1 MQAKIFVII
10 TLTLVLITASLTGC
24 VDDDNIKE
32 LIELK
37 VFHAGSLSGPF
48 EEIEKYY
55 ENEHGN
61 INVQREAAGSADT
74 IRKVTD
80 LGKVAD
86 VVGSADYTLIESMMI
101 NNDPKFANYYIQF
114 ARNQLV
120 IAYTDHS
127 DHKNDIN
134 NTNWYEIFRR
144 SGVNF
149 GFSNP
154 NADPC
159 GYRALML
166 IQLSELHYSQP
177 TLFEDLVVSHTDIDI
192 SEVNGNY
199 TISVPENLN
208 PDDTVMIRPK
218 ETDLMA
224 QLESGDLDY
233 LLIYRSVAYQHR
245 ESGVEFI
252 ELSPQID
259 LSSVDYAETYGK
271 VKLVT
276 YSDLPGESKTI
287 TAKPIVYGITIPTNA
302 VNFEEAVEFVKIVI
316 GEKGQQVLTE
326 LGQPPIAPARTND
339 ISQVPEELKSVVI
352 EI

>member
-1 MQAKIFVII
+1 MHPKLMFSSLLVII
-10 TLTLVLITASLTGC
+10 IVTASFTGC
-24 VDDDNIKE
+24 ISDRTED
-32 LIELK
+32 LIILK
-37 VFHAGSLSGPF
+37 IFHAGSLSGPF
-48 EEIEKYY
+48 DELETYFEDQ
-55 ENEHGN
+55 HSN
-61 INVQREAAGSADT
+61 IDVQREVAGSADA

-80 LGKVAD
+80 IDKIAD
-86 VVGSADYTLIESMMI
+86 VVGSADYSLIQSMMI
-101 NNDPKFANYYIQF
+101 DNDPQFAKYYIQF

-120 IAYTDHS
+120 IAYTKHS
-127 DHKNDIN
+127 AYNAEIND
-134 NTNWYEIFRR
+134 TNWFEIFQK
-144 SGVNF
+144 SDVTF

-166 IQLSELHYSQP
+166 IQLAELYYNR
-177 TLFEDLVVSHTDIDI
+177 TDLFEELVASHTAI
-192 SEVNGNY
+192 SVTEKNGNF
-199 TISVPENLN
+199 TIRSPENLD
-208 PDDTVMIRPK
+208 PDSKVIIRPK

-252 ELSPQID
+252 ELPAQLD
-259 LSSVDYAETYGK
+259 LSSTDYADTYAK

-276 YSDLPGESKTI
+276 YSDLPDKSRTI

-302 VNFEEAVEFVKIVI
+302 AHPEEAIEFVKVLI
-316 GEKGQQVLTE
+316 GEKGREILTN
-326 LGQPPIAPARTND
+326 LGQPPIVPARTKD
-339 ISQVPEELKSVVI
+339 ISIVPDELKGLVI

>member
-1 MQAKIFVII
+1 MQTKIFVII
-10 TLTLVLITASLTGC
+10 TLTLLLITASLTGC

-48 EEIEKYY
+48 EEIETYF
-55 ENEHGN
+55 ENEHKY
-61 INVQREAAGSADT
+61 IDVQREAAGSADT

-80 LGKVAD
+80 IGKVAD
-86 VVGSADYTLIESMMI
+86 VVGSADHTLIESMMI
-101 NNDPKFANYYIQF
+101 DNEPQYANYYIQF

-127 DHKNDIN
+127 AYKNDIN
-134 NTNWYEIFRR
+134 KTNWYEIFQK
-144 SGVNF
+144 SDVNF

-192 SEVNGNY
+192 SETNGNY
-199 TISVPENLN
+199 TISAPENLN

-245 ESGVEFI
+245 DSGVEFI
-252 ELSPQID
+252 ELPAQID
-259 LSSVDYAETYGK
+259 LSLVDYAETYGK
-271 VKLVT
+271 VNLVT

-302 VNFEEAVEFVKIVI
+302 EHFNEAVEFVKVVV
-316 GEKGQQVLTE
+316 GEKGQQVLTD
-326 LGQPPIAPARTND
+326 LGQPPIVPARTND
-339 ISQVPEELKSVVI
+339 ISQIPEELKSLVV

>member
-1 MQAKIFVII
+1 
-10 TLTLVLITASLTGC
+10 LITTSLTGC
-24 VDDDNIKE
+24 VDDSDIHE

-48 EEIEKYY
+48 EEIEHYF
-55 ENEHGN
+55 ENEHKY
-61 INVQREAAGSADT
+61 IDVQREAAGSADT

-80 LGKVAD
+80 IGKVAD
-86 VVGSADYTLIESMMI
+86 VVGSA
-101 NNDPKFANYYIQF
+101 
-114 ARNQLV
+114 
-120 IAYTDHS
+120 AYTDHS
-127 DHKNDIN
+127 AYKNDIN
-134 NTNWYEIFRR
+134 KTNWYEIFQK
-144 SGVNF
+144 SDVNF

-192 SEVNGNY
+192 SETNGNY
-199 TISVPENLN
+199 TISAPENLN

-245 ESGVEFI
+245 DSGVEFI
-252 ELSPQID
+252 ELPAQID
-259 LSSVDYAETYGK
+259 LSLVDYAETYGK
-271 VKLVT
+271 VNLVT

-302 VNFEEAVEFVKIVI
+302 EHFNEAVEFVKVVV
-316 GEKGQQVLTE
+316 GEKGQQVLTD
-326 LGQPPIAPARTND
+326 LGQPPIVPARTND
-339 ISQVPEELKSVVI
+339 ISQIPEELKSLVV